1 MAERPRGGPGA
12 GAPLVSGYTPIFR
25 TVFDGTLHGKW
36 PQTGVW
42 LALLAMADRH
52 GHIDRSPQAIA
63 SDIGIG
69 VDDLMACIGEF
80 SEPDL
85 MSRTRESDGRRLELL
100 DPERP
105 WGWRVI
111 NHGKYREKA
120 RKAAYDADRT
130 QSGADAERKRA
141 ARAVPTRPAP
151 SRAVPLSDSDSDSDT
166 NKNSEKEG
174 EGAAAPRARPA
185 KKSAGSRI
193 PEGWRPSPA
202 CRAYA
207 EKMLPRV
214 DTEALIGAFVDHWT
228 AAVGPKALKAD
239 WDATWR
245 TWVRR
250 SNGYGYPMLTGAAN
264 HAPQIRIDANG
275 RRIGGPIS

>member
-1 MAERPRGGPGA
+1 M
-12 GAPLVSGYTPIFR
+12 SGYTPIFR

-52 GHIDRSPQAIA
+52 GHVDRSPQAIA

-69 VDDLMACIGEF
+69 VSDLMACIEEF
-80 SEPDL
+80 SEPDPL
-85 MSRTRESDGRRLELL
+85 SRTRDNDGRRLELL

-111 NHGKYREKA
+111 NHGKYRERA
-120 RKAAYDADRT
+120 RKQAWDADRT
-130 QSGADAERKRA
+130 ASGRDAERKRES
-141 ARAVPTRPAP
+141 RRVPP
-151 SRAVPLSDSDSDSDT
+151 SPDASRLSPLSDSDSDSDT
-166 NKNSEKEG
+166 NKTSEKEG
-174 EGAAAPRARPA
+174 EGAAAPRARPV
-185 KKSAGSRI
+185 KRSTGVRI
-193 PEGWRPSPA
+193 PEGWQPDFGG
-202 CRAYA
+202 RAYA

-214 DTEALIGAFVDHWT
+214 DTEALIGAFVDHWSAT
-228 AAVGPKALKAD
+228 VGPKALKAD

-250 SNGYGYPMLTGAAN
+250 SNGYGYPMIAGAAR
-264 HAPQIRIDANG
+264 HDAPQIRFDANG
-275 RRIGGPIS
+275 RQVSG